1 MEVVI
6 LQKVMMFQKESLVS
20 KMIREILW
28 PSEFFSKKNRVV
40 FCLLFVICFFILISV
55 KSRVVD
61 WDRDFYLNLIVF
73 LYTIFACYGF
83 LFDKVIPTP
92 PVSSGYDRLNTNLQC
107 IRGLILLSSMVLLIW
122 LTFSGGWLI

>member
-1 MEVVI
+1 MAVRV
-6 LQKVMMFQKESLVS
+6 
-20 KMIREILW
+20 
-28 PSEFFSKKNRVV
+28 FFKKNSCCFLSIV
-40 FCLLFVICFFILISV
+40 CCFFLLLISV

-122 LTFSGGWLI
+122 LTISGGWLI